1 MWVSTG
7 PQHSWVG
14 ARGRWATLWKA
25 KQGEAW
31 VKGRSRLLDGQAAV
45 VEELADDSWV
55 SHSRGVPQ
63 VVVILSNLPKHPPHD
78 FPWGPQN
85 SGYPVIAL
93 THSSP
98 AKKASIHT
106 HSTTT
111 RPWPIP
117 NPIP

>member
-14 ARGRWATLWKA
+14 AKGRWATLWKA

-31 VKGRSRLLDGQAAV
+31 VKGRSRLLDGQAAM

-78 FPWGPQN
+78 FPWGTTEFWLPGN
-85 SGYPVIAL
+85 STDPLQPCQKGFHP
-93 THSSP
+93 
-98 AKKASIHT
+98 HT
-106 HSTTT
+106 LPHH
-111 RPWPIP
+111 
-117 NPIP
+117 